1 MRECG
6 ECTECC
12 ISASVEEIDKPMG
25 VHCKNLCDIGCSIYK
40 DRPGAC
46 RFFSCQ
52 WLKGISKMVV
62 WLGLTDSGN
71 YTLWGS
77 YRDGPPNKAM
87 FEILMENSR
96 LLPVAIVGE
105 GKSLLYQDGR
115 VIRDLTDENS
125 NSCGRQD
132 GR

>member
-6 ECTECC
+6 DCVECC
-12 ISASVEEIDKPMG
+12 ISASVEEINKPMG
-25 VHCKNLCDIGCSIYK
+25 VPCKNICD
-40 DRPGAC
+40 
-46 RFFSCQ
+46 
-52 WLKGISKMVV
+52 KGNDKPSISKMVV
-62 WLGLTDSGN
+62 WLGLTDNGS
-71 YTLWGS
+71 YILWGS

-115 VIRDLTDENS
+115 VVKDLSEDEN
-125 NSCGRQD
+125 GTD
-132 GR
+132 KYTM